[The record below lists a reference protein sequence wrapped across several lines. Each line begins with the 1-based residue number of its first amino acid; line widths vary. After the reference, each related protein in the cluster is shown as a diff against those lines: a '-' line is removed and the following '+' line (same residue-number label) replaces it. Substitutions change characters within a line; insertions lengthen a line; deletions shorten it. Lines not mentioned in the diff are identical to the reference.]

1 MKSARDRPAPHA
13 HTCDMRMHLNM
24 RKGSATPHSTRNFT
38 DSRRY
43 EQFIPASEANLKTTR
58 DLEGPLCIG
67 NYLIHVWIVCCNY
80 KLLCHVSSNITQ
92 AALVYELVL

>member
-13 HTCDMRMHLNM
+13 HTCGTRMHLNM
-24 RKGSATPHSTRNFT
+24 RKGSATPHST

-43 EQFIPASEANLKTTR
+43 ELFIPASEANLKTTR
-58 DLEGPLCIG
+58 DLEGLLRCIG

-80 KLLCHVSSNITQ
+80 TLLYHVSYNITQ
-92 AALVYELVL
+92 AT